1 MNLRSHLFCLIA
13 IIIWS
18 TLEVTGKLVGIGID
32 PYTLTAWRFV
42 IGGMI
47 LLPFA
52 LRQVRKDKLQISRSS
67 ILHIGSLGILNVCV
81 SMLLLQLS
89 IFYGKASLT
98 AVIVSM
104 NPLFVTGFAMV
115 LIKEK
120 LNRIQLLS
128 LGLGLLG
135 LLLIVF
141 SERDFA
147 NSSYLNLPVGV
158 IFAIMASL
166 TFGLWTVLTK
176 SAIVRYG
183 NVFTNA
189 LSFLVGGIILMLI
202 NLIIGK
208 PAAFSFSMRNL
219 LLVSYL
225 GLFITGVAYLL
236 YFDAMKAISAS
247 VASAYFFLKPA
258 LATLLA
264 FFILK
269 ETLSMGQ
276 LVGIT
281 LIVVSLVWR
290 PLTNIFS
297 YIRCKNTIVA

>member
-1 MNLRSHLFCLIA
+1 M
-13 IIIWS
+13 
-18 TLEVTGKLVGIGID
+18 
-32 PYTLTAWRFV
+32 

-189 LSFLVGGIILMLI
+189 LSFLFGGIILMLI

-269 ETLSMGQ
+269 ETLSMWQ

-297 YIRCKNTIVA
+297 YIRYQNSVVA